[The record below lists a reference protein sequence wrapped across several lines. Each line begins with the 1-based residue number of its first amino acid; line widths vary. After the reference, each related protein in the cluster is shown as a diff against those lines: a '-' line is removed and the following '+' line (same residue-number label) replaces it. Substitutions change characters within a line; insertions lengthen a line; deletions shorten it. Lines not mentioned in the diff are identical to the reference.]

1 MNELKISIVAAVAKN
16 RVIGLANRIPWSLP
30 EDLKHFKNLTWG
42 NIVVMGRK
50 TIESIG
56 KPLPG
61 RVNILF
67 SRKQTDEDVY
77 RVADIDEFFLLIDQK
92 MNSGEWQ
99 EKEIFIIGGETLFEL
114 FLPYA
119 QKLYLTR
126 INEDF
131 AGDTYFPLYDED
143 EWLLISSEKGKRDED
158 NPFDYD
164 FMTYQKRTTV

>member
-1 MNELKISIVAAVAKN
+1 MNELKISLIAAIAKN

-30 EDLKHFKNLTWG
+30 EDLQHFKRITMD

-50 TIESIG
+50 TFESIG

-61 RVNILF
+61 RTNIVF
-67 SRKQTDEDVY
+67 SRKEVSPEVF
-77 RVADIDEFFLLIDQK
+77 RVSDIDEFFLLIDRE
-92 MNSGEWQ
+92 SAEGEWSD
-99 EKEIFIIGGETLFEL
+99 KEIFIIGGETLFEL

-126 INEDF
+126 INENF

-143 EWLLISSEKGKRDED
+143 EWVLISSEKGKKDED
-158 NPFDYD
+158 NPYDYEYLI
-164 FMTYQKRTTV
+164 YQRRTTL